1 MPEVPRSPGWTR
13 LAIACVIA
21 VVTALA
27 YQNAAP
33 PVFVHDDALTVPP
46 NLDRGWAALPRVF
59 SEPAWEAA
67 NTSVSTY
74 RPLLI
79 GSFVAEGS
87 LWRSAAPTRMHRTN
101 VALHV
106 AATVLVFGLL
116 AETVGLA
123 PATIAALLFGVH
135 PIHTEIVD
143 SVFNRSE
150 LLATIAVVAALWVL
164 VRWRRRAPVAA
175 WTCAALLYLVA
186 LLSRESAVT
195 LPLLAFVVLTLMTDE
210 RARADDDGRGRRR
223 DLAPLL
229 TFVVPLAVYLALRHH
244 ALAIPRGSIARG
256 MTVGAAPNATWATAA
271 AEVVVTL
278 RESARM
284 IAWPYP
290 LRCSYADLTTA
301 SDGGVPV
308 ALAVVVLLAVVA
320 GAAYRRMPAVTAGI
334 AFFVIALLPST
345 HLYAQPGTTELAAE
359 RYVYL
364 PSVGA
369 AIALAAACA
378 AAFRRS
384 QAGTLEVVGL
394 ATAAVLTVFLS
405 STVRRNQ
412 DWHSQEAL
420 WRADAMTAPHNG
432 DAWMQLTTELLHQ
445 GRFADVLAACRD
457 HLADSP
463 DHAQFHNNCATGAM
477 RVGQWNDAERLFRR
491 AIALGAG
498 SVGHAN
504 FARML
509 LKIGRV
515 DDAGSEYR
523 AAVEAEPNVAMR
535 HVRQGE
541 MLLALSPDQG
551 DAARAEFR
559 AALAIDPDFQPARD
573 WLRRAGPG

>member
-1 MPEVPRSPGWTR
+1 MHEAARSSGWTC
-13 LAIACVIA
+13 LAIAAAIA
-21 VVTALA
+21 LITAFA
-27 YQNAAP
+27 YDNAAP

-46 NLDRGWAALPRVF
+46 NLERGWAALPRLF

-79 GSFVAEGS
+79 ASFVAEGS
-87 LWRSAAPTRMHRTN
+87 LWGRAAATRMHRTN

-106 AATVLVFGLL
+106 AATVLVFALIVEL
-116 AETVGLA
+116 AGPV
-123 PATIAALLFGVH
+123 PAAVAALFFGLH

-150 LLATIAVVAALWVL
+150 LLATIAVLAALWVL
-164 VRWRRRAPVAA
+164 VRWRRRTPAVA
-175 WTCAALLYLVA
+175 WTGAALLYLVA

-195 LPLLAFVVLTLMTDE
+195 LPVLVVVVVGLLGDAEQGWRMRL
-210 RARADDDGRGRRR
+210 RA
-223 DLAPLL
+223 LAPVVALL
-229 TFVVPLAVYLALRHH
+229 VPLAIYLGLRQH
-244 ALAIPRGSIARG
+244 ALAVPRGSIARG
-256 MTVGAAPNATWATAA
+256 MTVGAAPDATWRAAA

-284 IAWPYP
+284 IAWPHP

-301 SDGGVPV
+301 SGGGVPA
-308 ALAVVVLLAVVA
+308 ALAVVALLAAVA
-320 GAAYRRMPAVTAGI
+320 GVAYRSMPAVTAGI
-334 AFFVIALLPST
+334 VFFVVALLPST

-369 AIALAAACA
+369 AIAVAGACA
-378 AAFRRS
+378 AVMRRADDGTRAF
-384 QAGTLEVVGL
+384 GGL
-394 ATAAVLTVFLS
+394 LAIAVLTIFLS

-420 WRADAMTAPHNG
+420 WRADAAIAPHNG

-445 GRFADVLAACRD
+445 GRAADVMTTCRD

-463 DHAQFHNNCATGAM
+463 DHAQFHNNCATAAM
-477 RVGQWNDAERLFRR
+477 RIGRYEEAERWYRR

-509 LKIGRV
+509 LKIGRT
-515 DDAGSEYR
+515 DDARTEYR
-523 AAVEAEPNVAMR
+523 AAVDAESNAAMR

-541 MLLALSPDQG
+541 MLVALSPDRP

-559 AALAIDPDFQPARD
+559 AALSIDPEFQPARD
-573 WLRRAGPG
+573 WLRRAGIE

>member
-1 MPEVPRSPGWTR
+1 MNEVARSSAWTR
-13 LAIACVIA
+13 RAIAAAIA
-21 VVTALA
+21 LITAFG
-27 YQNAAP
+27 YGNAAP

-46 NLDRGWAALPRVF
+46 NLARGWAALPRIF

-87 LWRSAAPTRMHRTN
+87 LWGSAAATHMHRTN

-106 AATVLVFGLL
+106 AATVLLFALL
-116 AETVGLA
+116 AELA
-123 PATIAALLFGVH
+123 GVEPATVAALFFGLH

-150 LLATIAVVAALWVL
+150 LLATIAVVAALWLL
-164 VRWRRRAPVAA
+164 VGWRRRATLLA
-175 WTCAALLYLVA
+175 WTGAALLYLVA
-186 LLSRESAVT
+186 LLARESAVT
-195 LPLLAFVVLTLMTDE
+195 LPALAVVVLTLT
-210 RARADDDGRGRRR
+210 ADAGTGWR
-223 DLAPLL
+223 DRLRDVAPVVSLL
-229 TFVVPLAVYLALRHH
+229 VPLAIYLGLRHH
-244 ALAIPRGSIARG
+244 ALAIPRGSVARG
-256 MTVGAAPNATWATAA
+256 MPIGAGPNATWRSAA
-271 AEVVVTL
+271 ADVLVTF

-284 IAWPYP
+284 IAWPHP

-301 SDGGVPV
+301 SLGGVPA
-308 ALAVVVLLAVVA
+308 ALAVVAFLAVVA
-320 GAAYRRMPAVTAGI
+320 GAAYRPMPAVTAGI
-334 AFFVIALLPST
+334 VVFVVALLPST

-369 AIALAAACA
+369 AIAIAGACA
-378 AAFRRS
+378 AAVRR
-384 QAGTLEVVGL
+384 AADGARAVGGV
-394 ATAAVLTVFLS
+394 AAVALLTVFLS

-420 WRADAMTAPHNG
+420 WRADAAVDPHNG
-432 DAWMQLTTELLHQ
+432 DAWMQLTTELLHE
-445 GRFADVLAACRD
+445 GHFADVLTACRD
-457 HLADSP
+457 HLADAP
-463 DHAQFHNNCATGAM
+463 DHAQFHNNCATAAM
-477 RVGQWNDAERLFRR
+477 RVGHYEDAERWYRR

-504 FARML
+504 LARML
-509 LKIGRV
+509 VKIGRV
-515 DDAGSEYR
+515 DDAGVEYR
-523 AAVEAEPNVAMR
+523 AAVEAEPNAAMR

-541 MLLALSPDQG
+541 MRLALSPASP

-573 WLRRAGPG
+573 WLRRAGGG